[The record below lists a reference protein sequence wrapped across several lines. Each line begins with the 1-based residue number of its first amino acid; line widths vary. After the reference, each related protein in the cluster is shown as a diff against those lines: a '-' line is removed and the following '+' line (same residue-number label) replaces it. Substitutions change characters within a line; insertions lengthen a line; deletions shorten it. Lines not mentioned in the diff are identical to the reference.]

1 MVRTLKKKLSF
12 IYFFLL
18 GPYLWHI
25 SSWAGGQIRA
35 AAAGLHHSHGNAVSD
50 PHLQLKMTLAA
61 MPDP

>member
-1 MVRTLKKKLSF
+1 MPIIS
-12 IYFFLL
+12 LL
-18 GPYLWHI
+18 LLFALFTTVPVPCG
-25 SSWAGGQIRA
+25 SSWARGQIRA